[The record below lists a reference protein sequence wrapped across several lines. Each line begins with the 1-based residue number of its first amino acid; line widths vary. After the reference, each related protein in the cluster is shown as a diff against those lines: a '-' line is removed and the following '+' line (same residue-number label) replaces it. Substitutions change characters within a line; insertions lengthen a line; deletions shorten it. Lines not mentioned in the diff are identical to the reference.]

1 MKDILRDSTVGQ
13 FLNSVSGGH
22 ILPYADQ
29 KPGFVFPDRSQGDSF
44 SGTSTM
50 VRDST
55 GTMPPPRLNK
65 ERPYE
70 ENGSN
75 QTLPVARDIENVQ
88 PDAAKM
94 AKKADLNLVDWY
106 GPDDPD
112 NPRFVESMSR
122 WQTLHWH

>member
-13 FLNSVSGGH
+13 FLNSVSGGR

-29 KPGFVFPDRSQGDSF
+29 KPGFVFPDRSQADLF
-44 SGTSTM
+44 SGTSTT

-55 GTMPPPRLNK
+55 GTVPPQHFSK
-65 ERPYE
+65 

-75 QTLPVARDIENVQ
+75 QALVARDIENVQ
-88 PDAAKM
+88 PDAKL

-112 NPRFVESMSR
+112 NPRLVESM
-122 WQTLHWH
+122 

>member
-13 FLNSVSGGH
+13 FLNSVSGGR

-29 KPGFVFPDRSQGDSF
+29 KPGFVFPDRSQADSF
-44 SGTSTM
+44 SGTTTV

-55 GTMPPPRLNK
+55 GTMPPQHLNK
-65 ERPYE
+65 EHPYE

-75 QTLPVARDIENVQ
+75 QTLPVARDIENTQ

-94 AKKADLNLVDWY
+94 AKKADSNLVEWY

-112 NPRFVESMSR
+112 NPRFVESM
-122 WQTLHWH
+122 